1 MMRMINQRIA
11 LGVLCLGLIASS
23 AFAGGMSGTV
33 TNVDGSG
40 MATVKTD
47 DGKEHK
53 VKGEGWKVGA
63 KVECD
68 VKEGKTACK
77 AM

>member
-1 MMRMINQRIA
+1 MMRKINHRLA
-11 LGVLCLGLIASS
+11 LGVLFLSLLAGS
-23 AFAGGMSGTV
+23 AFAGGMNGTV
-33 TNVDGSG
+33 TSIDNTGI
-40 MATVKTD
+40 ATVKTD

-53 VKGEGWKVGA
+53 VKGEGWKVGT